1 MTTTHEH
8 AMRPPNAQRTAVLN
22 ESSPKTDPILP
33 RTSNGNVSRTPTLR
47 RYPQCAHTA
56 EHAR

>member
-8 AMRPPNAQRTAVLN
+8 AMRPPNAQRTAALN
-22 ESSPKTDPILP
+22 ESVPKTDPILP
-33 RTSNGNVSRTPTLR
+33 RTWNGKVSRTPTR
-47 RYPQCAHTA
+47 RRHPQGAYTA